1 MKAQDYRTIIRND
14 KYLLVLPLLA
24 ITTRLLIFLFIPHTY
39 EDSFITFRYAENLAN
54 GYGLVYNIGEKV
66 YGTTTPLFAI
76 ILAFFNV
83 LGISCVVS
91 SLVINLISEGITSII
106 VYKFLKDY
114 SKGIIPVII
123 SLLFVFS
130 PSNISWSI
138 QGMET
143 AFFSAVIALSFYF
156 LYQRRYLP
164 ALMFGFLSSMIRID
178 GLSVAI
184 IIFIF
189 VFIEEKTNA
198 IKLLVLPLLIFI
210 TWLVFLYFYFG
221 NILPN
226 SMIAKLILYSGHQS
240 SIFPNIELLLAKFF
254 IMGYYSSSIITLLFI
269 LGSIIVFK
277 NRIRL
282 YPMVTWFV
290 IYYLALIISK
300 TTIFGWYLIPPLF
313 AFISVAGIGIIFI
326 LQYFQRIFILNKKV
340 LYVLAL
346 SGVIFFSTLTL
357 FLKIKQIS
365 KEREYEL
372 TIRSKIG
379 MYLNENTPDNSTIF
393 LEPIGVIG
401 YYSERYIY
409 DDAALISPEFLEINK
424 LPSAYAAESRY
435 KKIDLVTPDYLV
447 LRDVYLNDFYLNTN
461 LRKDYTEIKHFE
473 NQLTLSDTLF
483 KAMTIFERNDK

>member
-1 MKAQDYRTIIRND
+1 
-14 KYLLVLPLLA
+14 
-24 ITTRLLIFLFIPHTY
+24 
-39 EDSFITFRYAENLAN
+39 
-54 GYGLVYNIGEKV
+54 
-66 YGTTTPLFAI
+66 
-76 ILAFFNV
+76 
-83 LGISCVVS
+83 
-91 SLVINLISEGITSII
+91 
-106 VYKFLKDY
+106 
-114 SKGIIPVII
+114 
-123 SLLFVFS
+123 
-130 PSNISWSI
+130 
-138 QGMET
+138 
-143 AFFSAVIALSFYF
+143 
-156 LYQRRYLP
+156 
-164 ALMFGFLSSMIRID
+164 
-178 GLSVAI
+178 
-184 IIFIF
+184 
-189 VFIEEKTNA
+189 
-198 IKLLVLPLLIFI
+198 
-210 TWLVFLYFYFG
+210 
-221 NILPN
+221 
-226 SMIAKLILYSGHQS
+226 
-240 SIFPNIELLLAKFF
+240 
-254 IMGYYSSSIITLLFI
+254 
-269 LGSIIVFK
+269 
-277 NRIRL
+277 
-282 YPMVTWFV
+282 MVTWFV

-447 LRDVYLNDFYLNTN
+447 LRDVYLNDFYLSTN

-473 NQLTLSDTLF
+473 NQLTLSDTIF
-483 KAMTIFERNDK
+483 PAMTIFKRNDK

>member
-189 VFIEEKTNA
+189 V
-198 IKLLVLPLLIFI
+198 L
-210 TWLVFLYFYFG
+210 
-221 NILPN
+221 
-226 SMIAKLILYSGHQS
+226 
-240 SIFPNIELLLAKFF
+240 
-254 IMGYYSSSIITLLFI
+254 
-269 LGSIIVFK
+269 
-277 NRIRL
+277 
-282 YPMVTWFV
+282 
-290 IYYLALIISK
+290 
-300 TTIFGWYLIPPLF
+300 
-313 AFISVAGIGIIFI
+313 
-326 LQYFQRIFILNKKV
+326 
-340 LYVLAL
+340 
-346 SGVIFFSTLTL
+346 
-357 FLKIKQIS
+357 
-365 KEREYEL
+365 
-372 TIRSKIG
+372 
-379 MYLNENTPDNSTIF
+379 DNS
-393 LEPIGVIG
+393 
-401 YYSERYIY
+401 
-409 DDAALISPEFLEINK
+409 
-424 LPSAYAAESRY
+424 
-435 KKIDLVTPDYLV
+435 
-447 LRDVYLNDFYLNTN
+447 
-461 LRKDYTEIKHFE
+461 
-473 NQLTLSDTLF
+473 
-483 KAMTIFERNDK
+483 